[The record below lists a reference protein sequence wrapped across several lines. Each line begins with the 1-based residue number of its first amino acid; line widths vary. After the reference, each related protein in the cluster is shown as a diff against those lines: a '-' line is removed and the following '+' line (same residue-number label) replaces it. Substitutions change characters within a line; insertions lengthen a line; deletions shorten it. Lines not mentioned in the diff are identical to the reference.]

1 MLDTKRRDRNHARVR
16 RQNQVDY
23 QHSVLLAAFND
34 VARLHINLFT
44 RNVFNRELIDFTCF
58 AHNDFFLKQ
67 RFFQS
72 QKGLSFNF
80 VFAMDQKNSQ
90 IALCEWSLQFVFVVG
105 GFLCPVFTPC
115 VHQRQRH

>member
-23 QHSVLLAAFND
+23 QHSILLTAFND
-34 VARLHINLFT
+34 VARLHVNLLT
-44 RNVFNRELIDFTCF
+44 RNVFDRELIYFSRF
-58 AHNDFFLKQ
+58 AHNDFLLHQ
-67 RFFQS
+67 SFFQS
-72 QKGLSFNF
+72 QEGLSFDF
-80 VFAMDQKNSQ
+80 VFAVDQKNSQ
-90 IALCEWSLQFVFVVG
+90 IALREWSLQFVFVVG